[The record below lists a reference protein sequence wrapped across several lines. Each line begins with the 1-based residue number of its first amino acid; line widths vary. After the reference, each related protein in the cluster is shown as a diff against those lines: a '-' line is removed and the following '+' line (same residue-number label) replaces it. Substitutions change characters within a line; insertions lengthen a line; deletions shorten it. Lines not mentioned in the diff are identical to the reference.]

1 MIVHKYSD
9 MFYPGVSQLVIEG
22 RSLAKMLPLTVRSFS
37 GQITCELFM
46 YIINI
51 KYKWALVNF

>member
-1 MIVHKYSD
+1 